1 MSDCGVRHQEPCE
14 GTGPAERLAQQEV
27 VDELLALRG
36 EDET

>member
-1 MSDCGVRHQEPCE
+1 MRHQEPCE
-14 GTGPAERLAQQEV
+14 GTGRAARLAQQEV